1 MRQLL
6 NVISAKRNNVSNQ
19 QTAAIERT
27 MEGIGRVH
35 RFFMRD
41 ALKRLPDVLQSNELP
56 ICIANASQGPNVGCL
71 VATDRRVFFCGKD
84 GLGRIRNVDITYD
97 RISSVTVDAKLTKHV
112 VINAGGHDE
121 VFSSVSKADEVST
134 VIREKV
140 SAARHVAT
148 MSNEPAPSTAD
159 ELAKMAGLHRQG
171 VLTDDE
177 FAEVKS
183 KLLAR

>member
-6 NVISAKRNNVSNQ
+6 NVISTRRNNVSNQ
-19 QTAAIERT
+19 QTAAIERA
-27 MEGIGRVH
+27 MEGIGRVQ

-84 GLGRIRNVDITYD
+84 GLGRIRNVDMTYD

-140 SAARHVAT
+140 SAARLAT
-148 MSNEPAPSTAD
+148 VSNEPAPSTAD

-183 KLLAR
+183 RLLAR